1 MPVGHNGVM
10 RKLLRLDAHAK
21 AELKQ
26 TLGVRPQVLAVAT
39 GPHGPVAGLPDRLV
53 YRTPDGWAQLPWHT
67 VERGRWDS
75 EQGALLWTTIDGT
88 SGSLALQDAA
98 ALLQLF
104 NERVEATIM
113 CAQTVMLGGKRSAVV
128 SARQDLTDPT
138 APLQWHVSA
147 GEHTALAGLSDE
159 PAVKAAMAQ
168 LRDEYDLS

>member
-1 MPVGHNGVM
+1 MGKPP
-10 RKLLRLDAHAK
+10 RLGAHHK
-21 AELKQ
+21 AELRQ
-26 TLGVRPQVLAVAT
+26 YLGFRPHPLAVAV

-75 EQGALLWTTIDGT
+75 EQSALLWTTIDGT
-88 SGSLALQDAA
+88 SGSLPLQEAA
-98 ALLQLF
+98 PLLQLF

-113 CAQTVMLGGKRSAVV
+113 CAQTVMLGRKRSAVV
-128 SARQDLTDPT
+128 SARQDLTDHS

-147 GEHTALAGLSDE
+147 GDHTSPEGLADE